1 MTRMCPPRH
10 PPSPAS
16 VAVARPVALARLGA
30 RRGVPCLGSEL
41 AWPLPRLG
49 ARAAPYPGRRG
60 PLTDEDGP
68 GAALP
73 FPLVPRPAQ
82 PQRARPAR
90 VRGVARPQAWHA
102 RDPYAAWSAP
112 GVPARPRRARGSL
125 RGFLAAACAT
135 RGQLDRDV
143 RAIAACEADENSGP
157 TSSSPA
163 FSGSFQTV
171 LTTPRRR
178 TPPPPTTLPHSSAQG
193 PAPLTAQGPAPPGPH
208 DAAAQPGPHDAARQR
223 RRAPSPTPPKVPRR
237 SAPTTPPRSPAPTT
251 PPASSRATR
260 RRAELL
266 RPHDAACTPPLQPR
280 PSPPAPAR
288 RAPRPCTL
296 AEPHARPAEPHVAA
310 RGPRALA
317 RPRRR
322 EPAVR
327 EGSPWPPSRRREPA
341 VRPRR
346 ARRSSTPF
354 VHAALVH
361 RGEPP
366 RI

>member
-1 MTRMCPPRH
+1 VLAPARPTMTRMCPPRH

-143 RAIAACEADENSGP
+143 RAIAACGLLAASCAARVASP
-157 TSSSPA
+157 SPA
-163 FSGSFQTV
+163 RLQRPVRSTNNSF
-171 LTTPRRR
+171 
-178 TPPPPTTLPHSSAQG
+178 A
-193 PAPLTAQGPAPPGPH
+193 
-208 DAAAQPGPHDAARQR
+208 
-223 RRAPSPTPPKVPRR
+223 
-237 SAPTTPPRSPAPTT
+237 
-251 PPASSRATR
+251 
-260 RRAELL
+260 
-266 RPHDAACTPPLQPR
+266 R
-280 PSPPAPAR
+280 PSPPWS
-288 RAPRPCTL
+288 
-296 AEPHARPAEPHVAA
+296 ARPGEDEPTILLSFIILFVGHIK
-310 RGPRALA
+310 RNPNEPRK
-317 RPRRR
+317 
-322 EPAVR
+322 
-327 EGSPWPPSRRREPA
+327 
-341 VRPRR
+341 
-346 ARRSSTPF
+346 
-354 VHAALVH
+354 
-361 RGEPP
+361 
-366 RI
+366 

>member
-1 MTRMCPPRH
+1 MP
-10 PPSPAS
+10 
-16 VAVARPVALARLGA
+16 
-30 RRGVPCLGSEL
+30 
-41 AWPLPRLG
+41 
-49 ARAAPYPGRRG
+49 
-60 PLTDEDGP
+60 
-68 GAALP
+68 
-73 FPLVPRPAQ
+73 
-82 PQRARPAR
+82 
-90 VRGVARPQAWHA
+90 
-102 RDPYAAWSAP
+102 
-112 GVPARPRRARGSL
+112 
-125 RGFLAAACAT
+125 
-135 RGQLDRDV
+135 
-143 RAIAACEADENSGP
+143 EADENSGP

-193 PAPLTAQGPAPPGPH
+193 PAPLAAQGPAPPDPH

-251 PPASSRATR
+251 PPASSRAPR

-266 RPHDAACTPPLQPR
+266 RPHDAACTPPLQSR

-288 RAPRPCTL
+288 RAPRPCTP

-310 RGPRALA
+310 HGPRALA

-341 VRPRR
+341 IVCKIVI
-346 ARRSSTPF
+346 TPHLMLMA
-354 VHAALVH
+354 VVAAVGYH
-361 RGEPP
+361 TTFDAHGGRGGRGVPCACRGGRDEPLSYGCA
-366 RI
+366 IGV